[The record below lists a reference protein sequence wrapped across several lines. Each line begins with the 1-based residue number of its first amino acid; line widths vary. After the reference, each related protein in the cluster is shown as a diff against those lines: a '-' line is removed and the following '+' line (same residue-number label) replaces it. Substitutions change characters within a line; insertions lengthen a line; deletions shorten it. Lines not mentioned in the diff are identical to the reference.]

1 MPLED
6 RDLALLWDMREA
18 ARDIT
23 TFLQGVTFFHFDSNK
38 MLRYAVERQ
47 LVVIGEAA
55 NHLSET
61 FKKAHP
67 EIPWKGIIGQRNVLA
82 HEYGEILVERIW
94 LVATERIPEL
104 LQLIDPLIPPPP
116 ESAEGH
122 GHRV

>member
-1 MPLED
+1 MPPED
-6 RDLALLWDMREA
+6 RDVALLWDMREA

-23 TFLQGVTFFHFDSNK
+23 EFMQGMTFFHFNSNK

-55 NHLSET
+55 SHVSEI
-61 FKKAHP
+61 FKKSHP

-104 LQLIDPLIPPPP
+104 LQLLDHLIPPPP
-116 ESAEGH
+116 QTEFD
-122 GHRV
+122 